1 MRCRLLFATFSTI
14 WLTSL
19 LHPDAVSAANVFS
32 SVVHMKELMSLERML
47 VSKVDDFLHRM
58 ETKLDHLR
66 SFLND
71 YYEMKTFKDQQL
83 TPSSAEYDNNTRTAP
98 RVDAYNAIK
107 RLSVD
112 WNEIVH
118 HFRVPDWM
126 EIEKLMVESND
137 TLPRPSDLL
146 DAGEAL
152 ILLQKTYHLN
162 LTDMAK
168 GVIMGHKAMAQL
180 TARDCLYFGQ
190 LLYSKSDFEDAI
202 KWFEE
207 ALARLSLE
215 RQPSISPKTVHDYLA
230 SSIEKLEEQQLPQ
243 EEQLSST
250 FLPKVPSVD
259 MPFAEGYL
267 EAYNDLCRGEKIR
280 NATEEKDLL
289 CYLSVPHPYFRIGPV
304 KMEVMSLDPYIVQFY
319 DVIWPQEIQV
329 MRSIGEPT
337 LARATVL
344 EWTERKV
351 DPGRISQVAWLNP
364 DTDPLLE
371 RVNQRV
377 AMLTGLSTD
386 YERGDS
392 EIIQYNSYGPGG
404 HYETHHDY
412 LLQGLTEEEL
422 EQLDQEDKESGD
434 RIATFMFYLS
444 DVSLGGA
451 TAFPYAKAAVPPRKG
466 SAAFWYNMRD
476 DGSYDFRTLHGGC
489 SVLHGTKQVA
499 NVWIR
504 SNAQMF
510 NRPCPAKKRR
520 RKPVALNLRT
530 LFLGPPTY
538 IFLIVV
544 SFSFAFFFSLGTTGR
559 PC

>member
-280 NATEEKDLL
+280 
-289 CYLSVPHPYFRIGPV
+289 
-304 KMEVMSLDPYIVQFY
+304 
-319 DVIWPQEIQV
+319 
-329 MRSIGEPT
+329 